1 VARVLYRLTS
11 PHEHAGKGIEMMWQ
25 AASPVDLAA
34 CAATT
39 NRAGMSMGMRRAKQW
54 RSRGVSWRNG

>member
-1 VARVLYRLTS
+1 
-11 PHEHAGKGIEMMWQ
+11 MMWQ
-25 AASPVDLAA
+25 AASLVDLVA

-39 NRAGMSMGMRRAKQW
+39 DGAGMSVGMRRAKQW